1 MTEFS
6 INILNFIF
14 NVLLRRLKFRLGCN
28 KAQLNA
34 GAGLTLNNKD
44 FFALFNKYHF
54 FVNLL
59 TEEDA
64 ISDDEDDNSNN
75 YI

>member
-1 MTEFS
+1 MFCS
-6 INILNFIF
+6 D
-14 NVLLRRLKFRLGCN
+14 VSSSLGCN

-34 GAGLTLNNKD
+34 GDKLTLNNKD
-44 FFALFNKYHF
+44 FFALFNKYY